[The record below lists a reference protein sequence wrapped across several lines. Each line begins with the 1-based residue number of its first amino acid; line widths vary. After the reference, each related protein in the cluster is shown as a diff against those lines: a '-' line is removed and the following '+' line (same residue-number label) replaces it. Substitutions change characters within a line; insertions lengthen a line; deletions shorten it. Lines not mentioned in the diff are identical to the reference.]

1 MANLIKQVK
10 KFSEPMF
17 VVFVGSKVLV
27 GIGIGA
33 IFADVL
39 RPLAWPILAI
49 GVILSLICLTIAFNK
64 A

>member
-17 VVFVGSKVLV
+17 VVFVFSKLLVGV
-27 GIGIGA
+27 GIGA
-33 IFADVL
+33 LFANVL
-39 RPLAWPILAI
+39 RPLAWPILCI
-49 GVILSLICLTIAFNK
+49 GVIASLLCLTIAIKK